1 MRTAHRGLTRAAHGN
16 GGRHIGRATD
26 PTFERFWHQERER
39 LRGAL
44 TFTLDDADLAAEVVD
59 EAMTRAY
66 ARWRSVARLN
76 DPAGWVFHVAMNIA
90 RSALRKRRLRP
101 TFDQTDPQVLE
112 RGPATKD
119 IPPDL
124 DLWAALRDLP
134 IAQREVVVLRFHL
147 DWALERIATAVDAP
161 VGTVKSRLHR
171 ALDTLQQKELT
182 R

>member
-1 MRTAHRGLTRAAHGN
+1 M
-16 GGRHIGRATD
+16 
-26 PTFERFWHQERER
+26 
-39 LRGAL
+39 
-44 TFTLDDADLAAEVVD
+44 
-59 EAMTRAY
+59 
-66 ARWRSVARLN
+66 
-76 DPAGWVFHVAMNIA
+76 FHVAMNIA

-112 RGPATKD
+112 RGPATND
-119 IPPDL
+119 DPPDL

-134 IAQREVVVLRFHL
+134 IAQREVVVLRSHL
-147 DWALERIATAVDAP
+147 NWALEWIATAVDAP